1 MTGSAR
7 TYTGDMDTVAKVHS
21 VGDMLRWWREQRR
34 FSQQEL
40 SNLSTVS
47 TRHLSRVETG
57 RAHPT
62 PEMIDFLAENLDVP
76 LRERNRLLLAGGYAP
91 KYSETD
97 LDDASL
103 SVVMTGLRDLL
114 DAHAPY
120 PALLLDEQWTIIDA
134 NDAVAD
140 LLAGCDPELLEPP
153 VNAVRLS
160 VHPRGLAPR
169 LENLS
174 EWAAHLYHQVLRRG
188 QRTCDVR
195 LRALAD
201 EICELIGET
210 PRAEAPAGPV
220 VAMSLRAETGVL
232 KLFSTSAQLTTAADT
247 ALEGLR
253 LETFLPADALT
264 RRHFT

>member
-1 MTGSAR
+1 MN
-7 TYTGDMDTVAKVHS
+7 TVAKAQS

-40 SNLSTVS
+40 SNLSSVS

-57 RAHPT
+57 RARPT

-76 LRERNRLLLAGGYAP
+76 LRERNRLFLAGGYAP
-91 KYSETD
+91 KYSEAD
-97 LDDASL
+97 LDDTPL
-103 SVVMTGLRDLL
+103 SGVRTGLRGLP
-114 DAHAPY
+114 DAQEPN

-134 NDAVAD
+134 NDAVAHMLTD
-140 LLAGCDPELLEPP
+140 CAPELLEPP
-153 VNAVRLS
+153 VNVVRLS
-160 VHPRGLAPR
+160 LHPRGLAPH

-195 LRALAD
+195 LRDLAD

-210 PRAEAPAGPV
+210 PRTEVPAGPV
-220 VAMSLRAETGVL
+220 VTMSLRTETGVL
-232 KLFSTSAQLTTAADT
+232 KLFSTSARLTTAADT
-247 ALEGLR
+247 ALEGLQ
-253 LETFLPADALT
+253 LETFLPADAFT
-264 RRHFT
+264 RRHFTSTQGQ